1 MLGWFSSGI
10 IILPLRFWK
19 KRAEIRDAT
28 EEIKRGME
36 SRDTGGEG
44 EMYLWDLGDR
54 HHCWKSGS
62 GCNGGGGADE
72 FLSKREGRAMLQ

>member
-19 KRAEIRDAT
+19 KRVEIRDTT
-28 EEIKRGME
+28 EEIRRE
-36 SRDTGGEG
+36 IERRDTGGER

-54 HHCWKSGS
+54 RHRWKSGS
-62 GCNGGGGADE
+62 
-72 FLSKREGRAMLQ
+72 

>member
-1 MLGWFSSGI
+1 MLVGSGFPIGPKQIMLAWFSSGI

-28 EEIKRGME
+28 EER
-36 SRDTGGEG
+36 

-54 HHCWKSGS
+54 RHRWKSGS
-62 GCNGGGGADE
+62 
-72 FLSKREGRAMLQ
+72 